1 MPGLSNLT
9 TFWQTVKEIDL
20 EPLRREAL
28 SGVRMA
34 VVGAPSSGRK
44 TLVKQLRRDPA
55 HPEMEEI
62 DTPVLVLD
70 LEAADLV
77 PNADLIVLLL
87 DTRQRDFTREAELSR
102 QWADHG
108 KRVLVL
114 INKFDPSAP
123 TYVLK
128 GWIDWSTRRVVD
140 GSVLDVKFLHGKFAL
155 AVIDLMPDKLLTLG
169 RYFPLLRVPIARHII
184 NDTCFTNAAYSLSTG
199 LAEIVPVLTIPLT
212 VTDMIVLTKNQAFM
226 AFKLGLTIGFSTQW
240 QDYLAE
246 FGGVLGSGFI
256 WRQVAR
262 MLIGLVPL
270 WGILP
275 KVAVAYAGTFVVG
288 NAILQW
294 YLTGR
299 HVSKVQ
305 MRQLY
310 ARSFGRGQEVAR
322 SLIARFHLPR
332 LPRVRGLHLPR
343 LTSRRKQRALPASP
357 AVKAC
362 PNCGRTNSIDAAY
375 CQYCG
380 RELGEIKLAPPP
392 PG

>member
-1 MPGLSNLT
+1 MPTLSNLST
-9 TFWQTVKEIDL
+9 IWQTVKEIDL
-20 EPLRREAL
+20 EPLRLEAL
-28 SGVRMA
+28 SGARLA
-34 VVGAPSSGRK
+34 VVGAPGSGRK
-44 TLVKQLRRDPA
+44 TLVHQLRRDPA
-55 HPEMEEI
+55 HPGMEEI

-77 PNADLIVLLL
+77 ANADLIVLLL
-87 DTRQRDFTREAELSR
+87 DPRKQDFTREAELSR
-102 QWADHG
+102 RWADQG
-108 KRVLVL
+108 RRVLVV
-114 INKFDPSAP
+114 INKFDLSAP
-123 TYVLK
+123 IYVLK
-128 GWIDWSTRRVVD
+128 GWIDWKTRRVVD
-140 GSVLDVKFLHGKFAL
+140 GSVLDVKFLHGKFAS

-199 LAEIVPVLTIPLT
+199 LAEIVPVLNIPLT

-226 AFKLGLTIGFSTQW
+226 AYKLGLTIGFSTQW
-240 QDYLAE
+240 RDYLAE
-246 FGGVLGSGFI
+246 FGSVLGSGFI

-299 HVSKVQ
+299 QISKLQ
-305 MRQLY
+305 MRELY

-322 SLIARFHLPR
+322 SLFARFHLPR
-332 LPRVRGLHLPR
+332 LG
-343 LTSRRKQRALPASP
+343 SRRKRRALPASP
-357 AVKAC
+357 AGKAC
-362 PNCGRTNSIDAAY
+362 PSCGRTNAADATY

-380 RELGEIKLAPPP
+380 RGLGEANLAPPP
-392 PG
+392 PV